1 MATEIDCKL
10 KPIPAT
16 NGPPLR
22 ATVFIPEHS
31 IQISLGEN
39 ASFGDQGNLV
49 VMVENSMGSPKVIIW
64 GDADQKDPTHIISL
78 DKSYRDES
86 ADEKKQALAEVVSD
100 AVSSVSQNK

>member
-10 KPIPAT
+10 KTIPPT

-39 ASFGDQGNLV
+39 ASFGDDGTLV
-49 VMVENSMGSPKVIIW
+49 VMVDYSTGSPKVIIW

-86 ADEKKQALAEVVSD
+86 DDEKKQALAEVVSD
-100 AVSSVSQNK
+100 AVSSVAQNK

>member
-10 KPIPAT
+10 NTMPPT

-39 ASFGDQGNLV
+39 ASFGDDSTLV
-49 VMVENSMGSPKVIIW
+49 LMVENSQGTPKVIIW
-64 GDADQKDPTHIISL
+64 GDADRKDPTHVISL

-86 ADEKKQALAEVVSD
+86 DDEKKQALAEVVSD
-100 AVSSVSQNK
+100 AVSSVAQNK